1 MNKRRRVQM
10 KNKALNL
17 INIFDVNDLPN
28 MGAGVRG
35 FTYGFTIYC
44 GVLVQWDEDKDERV
58 LIFINELNTRVRR
71 QLAIVQEHEG
81 SLGLVWHTIVP
92 SGYEMGEEFEV
103 EGDFWVVQTSNTAK
117 RLRCN
122 RL

>member
-1 MNKRRRVQM
+1 M
-10 KNKALNL
+10 KNKAQNL
-17 INIFDVNDLPN
+17 INIFDVDDLPN

-58 LIFINELNTRVRR
+58 LTFINDLPARVRW

-81 SLGLVWHTIVP
+81 SPGLVWQTSVP
-92 SGYEMGEEFEV
+92 SGYEMG
-103 EGDFWVVQTSNTAK
+103 D
-117 RLRCN
+117 
-122 RL
+122 

>member
-1 MNKRRRVQM
+1 M
-10 KNKALNL
+10 KNKALKV

-28 MGAGVRG
+28 MGSGVRG

-44 GVLVQWDEDKDERV
+44 GVLIQWDEDKDERV
-58 LIFINELNTRVRR
+58 ITFINELAARVRR

>member
-1 MNKRRRVQM
+1 M
-10 KNKALNL
+10 KNKALNV
-17 INIFDVNDLPN
+17 INILDVNDLPN

-35 FTYGFTIYC
+35 FTYGFTIYR

-58 LIFINELNTRVRR
+58 LTFINELAARVRR

-81 SLGLVWHTIVP
+81 SLGLVWHTSVP

-103 EGDFWVVQTSNTAK
+103 EGDIWVVQTSNTAK
-117 RLRCN
+117 RLRRN

>member
-1 MNKRRRVQM
+1 MSKRRRVQM
-10 KNKALNL
+10 KSKALKV

>member
-1 MNKRRRVQM
+1 M
-10 KNKALNL
+10 KNKALKV

-58 LIFINELNTRVRR
+58 LTFINELAARVRR

-81 SLGLVWHTIVP
+81 CLGLVWHTIVP

-103 EGDFWVVQTSNTAK
+103 EGDFWVVQKSNTAK

>member
-1 MNKRRRVQM
+1 M
-10 KNKALNL
+10 KNKALNVT
-17 INIFDVNDLPN
+17 NIFDVNDLPN
-28 MGAGVRG
+28 MGAGIRG

-44 GVLVQWDEDKDERV
+44 GVLVQWDENRDERV
-58 LIFINELNTRVRR
+58 LTFINELPARVRC

-81 SLGLVWHTIVP
+81 CLGLVWHTSVP

-117 RLRCN
+117 GLRCN
-122 RL
+122 QL

>member
-1 MNKRRRVQM
+1 M
-10 KNKALNL
+10 KNKALKV

-58 LIFINELNTRVRR
+58 LIFINELNTRVGR